1 MSSSYFLQLFSFAL
15 LLNILTSNKAPL
27 LQLLVG
33 CGEREGSSPSGSA
46 RRGIAIAGINIPGRQ
61 FFTSQKEICSS
72 QAANLVPG
80 MRKAVVIDT
89 SSMPLLFNFMDGEKL
104 QKSHLMETSH
114 FTHILFP
121 DNEPI
126 LSSYPLKKKKKS
138 VALMSQE
145 KILLKIWKNSDV
157 FPRLEGV
164 HLQKGLL
171 NSKHW
176 SSLMPNLTKNYI

>member
-126 LSSYPLKKKKKS
+126 LSSYPLKKKVCCINVTRKNTVKNLKKFRCIPKTWGS
-138 VALMSQE
+138 ASAEGITEFQALEFTDAQ
-145 KILLKIWKNSDV
+145 
-157 FPRLEGV
+157 P
-164 HLQKGLL
+164 
-171 NSKHW
+171 
-176 SSLMPNLTKNYI
+176 Y